1 MEQNDNEQLLGASIL
16 SQLQHKCRKMDEI
29 YNLTKEIGE
38 VLQSNDATSRDM
50 LFSMRLDCMV
60 EVDDINQELERTLED
75 LSPYSKERMNMLFHT
90 GELETDIEW
99 EILVKKQF
107 ERFRSLLYKTIALD
121 KEISLKIAGK
131 DSYYAE

>member
-99 EILVKKQF
+99 EILVKKTV
-107 ERFRSLLYKTIALD
+107 RAV
-121 KEISLKIAGK
+121 
-131 DSYYAE
+131 